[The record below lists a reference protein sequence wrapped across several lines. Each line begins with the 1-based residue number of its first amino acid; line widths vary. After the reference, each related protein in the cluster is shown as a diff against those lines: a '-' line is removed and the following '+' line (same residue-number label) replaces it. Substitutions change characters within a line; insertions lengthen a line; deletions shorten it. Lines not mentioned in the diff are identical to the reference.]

1 MKLKDLINIL
11 RYGELTNISW
21 DNESRI
27 PQVIAQINLGLLNL
41 YSKFPIL
48 EKSIAIAQYPHISI
62 YNLTSQYARTNTEST
77 ETYKYILD
85 TQLDPFKDDILQI
98 TAATDEFGRSIP
110 LNDDNAPDSWFLP
123 AYNQLQIPNAALDE
137 TAFLIYRAK
146 PEYIDPETKDLD
158 IEVFMPQYLVDPLV
172 NYVAYKIFI
181 GMGGENAQIAAIYQ
195 QLYEKQCMDIAN
207 SNLLNNSNSVTNIKP
222 LIGGY
227 V

>member
-48 EKSIAIAQYPHISI
+48 EKSVAIAQYPHISI

-85 TQLDPFKDDILQI
+85 NHLDPYKDDILQI

-123 AYNQLQIPNAALDE
+123 AYNQLQIPNATLDE

>member
-110 LNDDNAPDSWFLP
+110 LNDDNAPNSWFLP
-123 AYNQLQIPNAALDE
+123 AYNQLQIPNATLDE

>member
-1 MKLKDLINIL
+1 MKLKDLISIL

-123 AYNQLQIPNAALDE
+123 AYNQLQIPNATLDE

-146 PEYIDPETKDLD
+146 PEYIDPVTKDLD

>member
-123 AYNQLQIPNAALDE
+123 AYNQLQIPNATLDE

>member
-1 MKLKDLINIL
+1 MKLKDLISIL

-62 YNLTSQYARTNTEST
+62 YNLTSQYARTNAEST

-123 AYNQLQIPNAALDE
+123 AHNQLQIPNAALDE

>member
-1 MKLKDLINIL
+1 MKLKDLISIL

-85 TQLDPFKDDILQI
+85 THLDPYKDDILQI

-123 AYNQLQIPNAALDE
+123 AYNQLQIPNATLDE

-146 PEYIDPETKDLD
+146 PEYIDPVTKDLD

>member
-48 EKSIAIAQYPHISI
+48 EKSVAIAQYPHISI

-123 AYNQLQIPNAALDE
+123 AYNQLQIPNATLDE